1 VVSFESQTQPG
12 PQTYSRSSSDFADF
26 AGAPSPSPVSIVSSP
41 ADSLPAQPTDG
52 SPSPVPYTKWYR
64 VWERTKPSDFYTEAI
79 ILPFL
84 ILAVIVH
91 LWGTRQNKR
100 KAKKWMAVHLPVL
113 DSEFSL
119 VGYVT
124 TPKKPEIDK
133 IQSDFK
139 NSGMISG
146 DNLPADM
153 LKEKTAAEFQTYATG
168 RQNTAFVDFKLQ
180 LYKRYNPIIMAG
192 EYLAAM
198 FFDSFA
204 PPVEK
209 MEAVAYAF
217 DGKEKDFVPPGV
229 PGSDE
234 VEKPRST
241 GSSAYDGF
249 VFAVVNKM
257 AMRRLRDERYD
268 ISLTYTKDHP
278 KLPNWVTIMSE
289 SAEVTDMMLTKD
301 LVAAI
306 EQAGDAVQYLIVTD
320 QPVDKPTTLNET
332 IPKKRIHL
340 SLKLPSDGDYTN
352 SLPLFQTFLRLPDHL
367 AQNARFRPE
376 VKRKITTTRETEIK
390 KLKKVSDEEAEE
402 QRRALSEKMK
412 KEERDRKL
420 KGMSAEEQR
429 KFLEKEAER
438 DRKKQEKKMSRKG

>member
-1 VVSFESQTQPG
+1 
-12 PQTYSRSSSDFADF
+12 
-26 AGAPSPSPVSIVSSP
+26 
-41 ADSLPAQPTDG
+41 
-52 SPSPVPYTKWYR
+52 
-64 VWERTKPSDFYTEAI
+64 
-79 ILPFL
+79 
-84 ILAVIVH
+84 
-91 LWGTRQNKR
+91 
-100 KAKKWMAVHLPVL
+100 MAVHIPVL

-119 VGYVT
+119 VGYAT
-124 TPKKPEIDK
+124 KLKKPESDK
-133 IQSDFK
+133 IQAEIK
-139 NSGMISG
+139 NSAPITA

-180 LYKRYNPIIMAG
+180 LFKRYNPIIMAG
-192 EYLAAM
+192 EYIAAL
-198 FFDSFA
+198 FFDSFST
-204 PPVEK
+204 PVEK

-229 PGSDE
+229 PGSE
-234 VEKPRST
+234 ELAEKPRSI
-241 GSSAYDGF
+241 GSSTYDGF

-257 AMRRLRDERYD
+257 SMRRLRDERYD

-278 KLPNWVTIMSE
+278 KLPNWVTVMSE
-289 SAEVTDMMLTKD
+289 SAEVTDTMLTKD

-306 EQAGDAVQYLIVTD
+306 EQAGDAVEFLIISD

-340 SLKLPSDGDYTN
+340 SLKIPSNGDYSST
-352 SLPLFQTFLRLPDHL
+352 LPLFQAFLRLPDYL
-367 AQNARFRPE
+367 AQNAHFRPE
-376 VKRKITTTRETEIK
+376 VKRKITTIREAEIK

-402 QRRALSEKMK
+402 ERRTLSEKMK

-438 DRKKQEKKMSRKG
+438 GRKKQEKKMSRKG

>member
-1 VVSFESQTQPG
+1 
-12 PQTYSRSSSDFADF
+12 
-26 AGAPSPSPVSIVSSP
+26 
-41 ADSLPAQPTDG
+41 
-52 SPSPVPYTKWYR
+52 
-64 VWERTKPSDFYTEAI
+64 
-79 ILPFL
+79 
-84 ILAVIVH
+84 
-91 LWGTRQNKR
+91 
-100 KAKKWMAVHLPVL
+100 MAVHMPVL

-124 TPKKPEIDK
+124 TPKTPEIDK

-139 NSGMISG
+139 SSVMLSGE
-146 DNLPADM
+146 NLPADM

-192 EYLAAM
+192 EYIAAL
-198 FFDSFA
+198 FFDSFST
-204 PPVEK
+204 PVER
-209 MEAVAYAF
+209 MEAIAYAF

-229 PGSDE
+229 PGWEE

-241 GSSAYDGF
+241 GGSAYDGF

-278 KLPNWVTIMSE
+278 KLPNWVTVMSE
-289 SAEVTDMMLTKD
+289 SAEVTDTMLTKD
-301 LVAAI
+301 MIAAI
-306 EQAGDAVQYLIVTD
+306 EQAGDAVQYLIISD
-320 QPVDKPTTLNET
+320 QPVDKPTTLDET

-340 SLKLPSDGDYTN
+340 SLKFPSNGDYSST
-352 SLPLFQTFLRLPDHL
+352 LPLFQAFLRLPDHL
-367 AQNARFRPE
+367 AQNAHFRPE
-376 VKRKITTTRETEIK
+376 VKRKITSTREAEIK
-390 KLKKVSDEEAEE
+390 KLKKVGDEEAEE
-402 QRRALSEKMK
+402 QRRTLSEKMK

-429 KFLEKEAER
+429 KFLEKETER
-438 DRKKQEKKMSRKG
+438 GRKKQEKKMSRKG

>member
-1 VVSFESQTQPG
+1 V
-12 PQTYSRSSSDFADF
+12 
-26 AGAPSPSPVSIVSSP
+26 
-41 ADSLPAQPTDG
+41 L
-52 SPSPVPYTKWYR
+52 YTKWYR
-64 VWERTKPSDFYTEAI
+64 VWERTQPSDFYTEAI
-79 ILPFL
+79 VLPFL
-84 ILAVIVH
+84 IVAIVVH
-91 LWGTRQNKR
+91 LWGTRTNKR
-100 KAKKWMAVHLPVL
+100 KAKKWMAVHMPVL

-139 NSGMISG
+139 SSVMLSGE
-146 DNLPADM
+146 NLPADM

-192 EYLAAM
+192 EYIAAL
-198 FFDSFA
+198 FFDSFST
-204 PPVEK
+204 PVERV
-209 MEAVAYAF
+209 EAIAYAF
-217 DGKEKDFVPPGV
+217 DCKEKDFVPPGV
-229 PGSDE
+229 PGWEE

-241 GSSAYDGF
+241 GGSAYDGF

-278 KLPNWVTIMSE
+278 KLPNWVTVMSE
-289 SAEVTDMMLTKD
+289 SAEVTDTMLTKD
-301 LVAAI
+301 MIAAI
-306 EQAGDAVQYLIVTD
+306 EQAGDAVQYLIISD
-320 QPVDKPTTLNET
+320 QPVDKPTTLDET

-340 SLKLPSDGDYTN
+340 SLKFPSNGDYSST
-352 SLPLFQTFLRLPDHL
+352 LPLFQAFLRLPDHL
-367 AQNARFRPE
+367 AQNAHFRPE
-376 VKRKITTTRETEIK
+376 VKRKITSTREAEIK
-390 KLKKVSDEEAEE
+390 KLKKVGDEEAEE
-402 QRRALSEKMK
+402 QRRTLSEKMK

-429 KFLEKEAER
+429 KFLEKETER
-438 DRKKQEKKMSRKG
+438 GRKKQEKKMSRKG